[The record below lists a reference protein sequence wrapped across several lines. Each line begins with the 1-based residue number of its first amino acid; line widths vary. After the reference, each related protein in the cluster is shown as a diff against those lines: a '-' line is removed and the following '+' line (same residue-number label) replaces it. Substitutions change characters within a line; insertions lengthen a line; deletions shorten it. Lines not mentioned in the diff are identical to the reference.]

1 MQAQEATAKVEE
13 WLRTGSS
20 ADLTSGEYA
29 VRVDLA
35 NVLRVPEGWFVP
47 YDTVRALDGD
57 RLASLVPKPALIV
70 REDGELRRPDT
81 SRDGT
86 GPSSPVPV
94 AGEDDWREILEP
106 EFRRSGVAYL
116 GVASSAVMAWH
127 KYAPDGSA
135 TGEIRVNPD
144 YRPGPERL
152 GYSPMDTATDRLL
165 GLLAADRYD
174 RPRYLAGLLSSEVL
188 LPLDFRTETPLPGFR
203 QERPNALRVFGSRRR
218 LPPGTE
224 KWLRTDVLSFVR
236 EFPGAGLSIN
246 PGSFPSDTVGAAE
259 LADTVARWPELLPR
273 TREVE
278 VSPEYSESVLVAAE
292 RIRAESGAAEPAAGL
307 AEAAAKARSAG
318 YELSARECER
328 FVLGRAW
335 EQRNGV
341 SPSGVGSPL
350 DDLTGQ
356 HWPDD
361 LHANGLAAGYDAA
374 GRIRPHVATG
384 GKFFRQEAADGESAW
399 HRVAGAFAGFALGE
413 SLGSAVE
420 TGELGIGP
428 LTRRLLFCTEGLL
441 RALPGPYRGAVPSGL
456 MTVGVRARRRLE
468 DARDGSWLGRVR
480 ELRTIPP
487 ELPGRADDAGFLVP
501 GIVAALCG
509 STAPRVARL
518 LVSGD
523 GADEVTA
530 EAAAAMATLFAGLFR
545 PEPAPPHV
553 LARRLI
559 DSGATAGS
567 VAEALS
573 IALRARDDVRA
584 DQHEPFAGVS
594 AVDALGGSMTAAFR
608 RFFDPQWTIMAAVDR
623 SGGSAITAAIA
634 GAVAGSRA
642 GIPGLPEKWLD
653 RLAARDLVET
663 VAGDAFWHF
672 SAQPPSADERYAAEW
687 AMRYPREL

>member
-1 MQAQEATAKVEE
+1 MQAQEAAAKVEE
-13 WLRTGSS
+13 WLRTGG
-20 ADLTSGEYA
+20 DHG
-29 VRVDLA
+29 VRVDRA
-35 NVLRVPEGWFVP
+35 NIQRVPEGWFVP

-70 REDGELRRPDT
+70 CEDGELRRPDT

-116 GVASSAVMAWH
+116 GVGSSAVMAWH

-135 TGEIRVNPD
+135 TGEIRANPD

-152 GYSPMDTATDRLL
+152 GYSPLDTPTDRLL
-165 GLLAADRYD
+165 GLLAAGRYD
-174 RPRYLAGLLSSEVL
+174 RPRYLAGLLCSEVL
-188 LPLDFRTETPLPGFR
+188 LPLDFRTEKPLPWPGAP
-203 QERPNALRVFGSRRR
+203 QVFGSRRR

-236 EFPGAGLSIN
+236 EFPGVGLSIN
-246 PGSFPSDTVGAAE
+246 PGSSPSDTVGAEE
-259 LADTVARWPELLPR
+259 LAETVARWPDLLPF

-278 VSPEYSESVLVAAE
+278 ASPEYSESVLVTAE
-292 RIRAESGAAEPAAGL
+292 RIKRESGAVEPMAGL
-307 AEAAAKARSAG
+307 AEGAAKARSAG
-318 YELSARECER
+318 YELSERECER

-341 SPSGVGSPL
+341 APAGVESPL

-356 HWPDD
+356 RWPDD
-361 LHANGLAAGYDAA
+361 LHTHGLAAGYDAA

-384 GKFFRQEAADGESAW
+384 GKFFRQEAVDGEAAW
-399 HRVAGAFAGFALGE
+399 HRVAGAFVGFALGE
-413 SLGSAVE
+413 SLGSAVD
-420 TGELGIGP
+420 TGTLRIGP

-468 DARDGSWLGRVR
+468 DTQDGGWLCRVR
-480 ELRTIPP
+480 ELRSIPP
-487 ELPGRADDAGFLVP
+487 DPPGPADDAGFLVL

-509 STAPRVARL
+509 ATAPRVARL

-530 EAAAAMATLFAGLFR
+530 EAAAAVAALFAGLFR
-545 PEPAPPHV
+545 PEAVPPHV

-559 DSGATAGS
+559 DSGAIARPI
-567 VAEALS
+567 AEVFTT
-573 IALRARDDVRA
+573 ALRTRDELR
-584 DQHEPFAGVS
+584 EPFAGGTAGS
-594 AVDALGGSMTAAFR
+594 ALNALGRSMTAVFR
-608 RFFDPQWTIMAAVDR
+608 HFFDPRRTIVSAVDR
-623 SGGSAITAAIA
+623 SGRGAITAAIS
-634 GAVAGSRA
+634 GAVAGSLA
-642 GIPGLPEKWLD
+642 GIPGLPEAWVD
-653 RLAARDLVET
+653 RLEARDLVET

-687 AMRYPREL
+687 ARRYPREP

>member
-1 MQAQEATAKVEE
+1 MQAQEAAAKVEE
-13 WLRTGSS
+13 WLRTGTS

-29 VRVDLA
+29 VRVDHA
-35 NVLRVPEGWFVP
+35 NILRVPEGWFVP
-47 YDTVRALDGD
+47 YDTARALDGD

-81 SRDGT
+81 GRDGT

-94 AGEDDWREILEP
+94 VGEDDWREILEP

-116 GVASSAVMAWH
+116 GVGSNAVMAWH

-152 GYSPMDTATDRLL
+152 GYSPMDTPTDRLL

-188 LPLDFRTETPLPGFR
+188 LPLDFRTEKPLR
-203 QERPNALRVFGSRRR
+203 QDEPDTLRVFGSRRR

-236 EFPGAGLSIN
+236 EFPGVGLSIN
-246 PGSFPSDTVGAAE
+246 PGSFPSDTVGARE
-259 LADTVARWPELLPR
+259 LADTVARWPELLPF

-292 RIRAESGAAEPAAGL
+292 RIRADSGAAEPAAGL
-307 AEAAAKARSAG
+307 AEAAAKARTAG
-318 YELSARECER
+318 YELSERECER

-341 SPSGVGSPL
+341 SPAGVDSPL
-350 DDLTGQ
+350 DDLSGQ

-384 GKFFRQEAADGESAW
+384 GKFFRQEAVGGESAW

-413 SLGSAVE
+413 SLGSAAD
-420 TGELGIGP
+420 TGALRIGP
-428 LTRRLLFCTEGLL
+428 LTRRLLFCTEGML

-468 DARDGSWLGRVR
+468 DAQDNGWLCRVR

-487 ELPGRADDAGFLVP
+487 DLPGPADDAGFLVP

-509 STAPRVARL
+509 GTAPRVARL

-530 EAAAAMATLFAGLFR
+530 EAAAAVATLFAGLFQ
-545 PEPAPPHV
+545 PEPAPPHI
-553 LARRLI
+553 LAKRLI
-559 DSGATAGS
+559 DSGATTGP
-567 VAEALS
+567 VAEALAT
-573 IALRARDDVRA
+573 ALRARDDVRA
-584 DQHEPFAGVS
+584 DDHKPFAGVS
-594 AVDALGGSMTAAFR
+594 AVDALGSSMTAVFR
-608 RFFDPQWTIMAAVDR
+608 HFFDPQWTLMAALDR

-642 GIPGLPEKWLD
+642 GISGLPEKWLD
-653 RLAARDLVET
+653 RLEARDLVET